1 METEE
6 KRSFLSPAHTE
17 KKPVAEP
24 AELTQCVHTDFAHCQ
39 GTEEKKKWKNDIKS
53 CFSSASGQVQVI
65 A

>member
-39 GTEEKKKWKNDIKS
+39 GTEEKKKNGKMT
-53 CFSSASGQVQVI
+53 SSPASPQPLGKCR
-65 A
+65 

>member
-39 GTEEKKKWKNDIKS
+39 GTEEKKKMEK
-53 CFSSASGQVQVI
+53 
-65 A
+65 